1 MIVSAKTLRVLLS
14 SNSNAVALKA
24 MGSHADRFNM
34 GRRLVVCI
42 FMILNR
48 EVDLSSCCPYRWH
61 RSYPR
66 RVDDPLHEWLYLQ
79 AIRDLNL
86 VVEFNHSFITLVGS
100 NASAESV
107 SVHA

>member
-14 SNSNAVALKA
+14 NSSSAVALKA

-34 GRRLVVCI
+34 G
-42 FMILNR
+42 
-48 EVDLSSCCPYRWH
+48 
-61 RSYPR
+61 

-100 NASAESV
+100 NALAESV